1 MEPWR
6 RAESGNIISDDEEA
20 LDSAGGSGSAS
31 QHSPASGGVPPPTS
45 TPSLSGLPVEDEQD
59 TMEEFY
65 EEGWDQALELYLQA
79 ALCPPG
85 PALASGAPA
94 GPPADI
100 TCGLCG
106 QIDLDT
112 YECRA
117 CGTRGCGFC
126 VPANLCR
133 SCSAVPVAAWTAT
146 QSEDGLPCRG
156 LSRHRRRRTWQSLP
170 SLMAKIA
177 ISDGNLCHH

>member
-6 RAESGNIISDDEEA
+6 LAESGKIISDDEEA

-94 GPPADI
+94 GP
-100 TCGLCG
+100 
-106 QIDLDT
+106 
-112 YECRA
+112 A
-117 CGTRGCGFC
+117 CG
-126 VPANLCR
+126 
-133 SCSAVPVAAWTAT
+133 
-146 QSEDGLPCRG
+146 
-156 LSRHRRRRTWQSLP
+156 
-170 SLMAKIA
+170 
-177 ISDGNLCHH
+177 HHLRALR

>member
-1 MEPWR
+1 MATVAINDGNGMMAMPIM
-6 RAESGNIISDDEEA
+6 AESAMATAAIAQVEDDIQQSADRYDDVDYGSPPSSRSPTPSPRSSRSPTPSPRRDREA
-20 LDSAGGSGSAS
+20 
-31 QHSPASGGVPPPTS
+31 SPA
-45 TPSLSGLPVEDEQD
+45 
-59 TMEEFY
+59 
-65 EEGWDQALELYLQA
+65 LERRH
-79 ALCPPG
+79 PG
-85 PALASGAPA
+85 DASWPG

-170 SLMAKIA
+170 SLMAQIA